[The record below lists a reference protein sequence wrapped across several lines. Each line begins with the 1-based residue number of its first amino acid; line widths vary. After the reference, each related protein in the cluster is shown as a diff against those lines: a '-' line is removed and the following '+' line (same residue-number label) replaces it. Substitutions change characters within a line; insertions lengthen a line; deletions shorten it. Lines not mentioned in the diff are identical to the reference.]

1 MGNWSLQQ
9 LLSDLHD
16 DIESKLAI
24 ARRSFGHP
32 GTKGDASES
41 VWLEMLEAYL
51 PNRYSV
57 AKAHIVDSK
66 GAFSDQIDVVIF
78 DRQYSPFILSFQGQ
92 RVIPAE
98 SVYAV
103 FEAKQTINSTHLA
116 YAQDKVASVRRLH
129 RTSLP
134 IPYAGGVYPPK
145 ALTRIIGGLLAFE
158 SDWSPALGNSFMNAF
173 AVGAADGRL
182 DLGCVAAHGL
192 FSCESD
198 GTVLLSPIRKPTTAF
213 LFELIA
219 RLQEIATVPM
229 IDVRAYGRW
238 LDASVEVAA

>member
-103 FEAKQTINSTHLA
+103 FE
-116 YAQDKVASVRRLH
+116 
-129 RTSLP
+129 
-134 IPYAGGVYPPK
+134 
-145 ALTRIIGGLLAFE
+145 
-158 SDWSPALGNSFMNAF
+158 
-173 AVGAADGRL
+173 
-182 DLGCVAAHGL
+182 
-192 FSCESD
+192 
-198 GTVLLSPIRKPTTAF
+198 
-213 LFELIA
+213 
-219 RLQEIATVPM
+219 
-229 IDVRAYGRW
+229 
-238 LDASVEVAA
+238 